1 MKASANFI
9 IEELELPL
17 REDVSGFIRIIEFSP
32 MAALTGSNIITIAT
46 IHHTHLCKNFVN
58 IYSR

>member
-17 REDVSGFIRIIEFSP
+17 REDVSGFIRIIELSP
-32 MAALTGSNIITIAT
+32 LAALTGSNIITIAA
-46 IHHTHLCKNFVN
+46 IHHTYLCKNYVN
-58 IYSR
+58 SYSI